1 MVLNI
6 TIFLKLNAMPQ
17 EPKYTVELFHVNDR
31 LEIIT
36 IRQVLK
42 VLYEKDTPN
51 PVHFVTEKGICKYSE
66 RCPN

>member
-1 MVLNI
+1 
-6 TIFLKLNAMPQ
+6 MPQ

-36 IRQVLK
+36 IRKVLK
-42 VLYEKDTPN
+42 VLYENENHIPK
-51 PVHFVTEKGICKYSE
+51 PVQFITDKGVSKYSE